1 MKDIILL
8 ENQPKPLEDAIN
20 EEMKKASNHFEV
32 ELAKLRT
39 GRAHTSLVEDI
50 MVECYEGPAMA
61 LKNVAAISAPDARL
75 IVIQPWDIST
85 IPSIERAIKFSDI
98 GITPQVDGKLIRLA
112 LPEMSS
118 SRRDELAKLLGKRLE
133 ETKIAM
139 RNIRKDFNNLVRD
152 ALKTKKISENFFE
165 RLEDLI
171 QKATDKWIAKAEQM
185 AQKKESELKSV

>member
-1 MKDIILL
+1 MKNITIL
-8 ENQPKPLEDAIN
+8 ENQQKPLEDAIN
-20 EEMKKASNHFEV
+20 EEMQKASHHFET

-39 GRAHTSLVEDI
+39 GRAHTSMVEDI
-50 MVECYEGPAMA
+50 LVECYDGPAMA
-61 LKNVAAISAPDARL
+61 LKNVAAISAADARL

-85 IPSIERAIKFSDI
+85 IPAIERALKTSDI
-98 GITPQVDGKLIRLA
+98 GITPQVDGKIIRLA

-118 SRRDELAKLLGKRLE
+118 SRRDELAKILGKRLE
-133 ETKIAM
+133 ECRVAI

-152 ALKTKKISENFFE
+152 AKKDKKISENFFE

-185 AQKKESELKSV
+185 AQKKEAELKSV